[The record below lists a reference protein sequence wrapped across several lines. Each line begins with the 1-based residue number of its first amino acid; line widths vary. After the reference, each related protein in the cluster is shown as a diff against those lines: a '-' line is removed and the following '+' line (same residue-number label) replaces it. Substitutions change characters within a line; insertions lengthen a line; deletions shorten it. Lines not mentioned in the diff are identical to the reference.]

1 MRERTKTFTFLNYFL
16 LMGKRKTFAF
26 NFIVKRQNWHKTLLS
41 RIKLTHCRFFT
52 MLSRLSES
60 FACLHGHCFV
70 CFMVL
75 SLNGVFF
82 LYYINC
88 ISLFCS
94 LCDWIWGLHEEVG
107 LVTASVVFLLH
118 SSFEVSFIWIY
129 YGLVYFRFFTSRT
142 LMELFLGFIRQ
153 PLCWPHKS
161 TKIGTVSYYVRWEQ
175 TELAAEI
182 FNQPVDLGEIKEKVI
197 SLIFYFLRFVSVC
210 DWL

>member
-88 ISLFCS
+88 YFTFLFSLWLNLGFTRRGWFSNCFCRLFVAFKFRSLFHLDILWS
-94 LCDWIWGLHEEVG
+94 GL
-107 LVTASVVFLLH
+107 F
-118 SSFEVSFIWIY
+118 
-129 YGLVYFRFFTSRT
+129 
-142 LMELFLGFIRQ
+142 
-153 PLCWPHKS
+153 
-161 TKIGTVSYYVRWEQ
+161 
-175 TELAAEI
+175 
-182 FNQPVDLGEIKEKVI
+182 
-197 SLIFYFLRFVSVC
+197 
-210 DWL
+210 